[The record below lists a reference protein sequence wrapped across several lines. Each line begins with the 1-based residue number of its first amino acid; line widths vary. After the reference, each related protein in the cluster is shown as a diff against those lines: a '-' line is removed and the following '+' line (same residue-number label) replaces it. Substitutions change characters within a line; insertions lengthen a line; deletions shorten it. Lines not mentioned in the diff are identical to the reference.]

1 MRNLTPAAQP
11 AHQGARRPARG
22 LRRRALASGTRSDRT
37 SVAYGD
43 EGPVVALKDPRQE
56 MRA

>member
-1 MRNLTPAAQP
+1 MRSLTPAAQP
-11 AHQGARRPARG
+11 AHQGARRPRR

-37 SVAYGD
+37 SVACGD